1 LPIYTSCDGQKI
13 AQGFVDMNLD
23 AKNGSRMDSRTT
35 TADIVILG
43 AGVIGASIAFHLAKR
58 NAGKIA
64 VIDKGHVGQGGSGRS
79 SALIRMHYSYP
90 PEVQLA
96 LVSLHVF
103 ENWRDVVG
111 EEGDFRKT
119 GFVRI
124 VHPGEAER
132 LKQNVEMQ
140 RKLGVNVKLIDRVE
154 LSELEAD
161 WKVDEVELAAYEPD
175 SGYGDGAGVAN
186 DFLIRARELGVAYL
200 PKTQALEFLV
210 EGESLCG
217 VRTDH
222 GEIAAPVVIAA
233 TGPWSKPLFQRIGI
247 DLPIETEYHQV
258 AILRNALDMRG
269 GGCACID
276 SVTATYFRSDAHDKF
291 LIGDFYGQ
299 RGADPDNFPQRAAD
313 EGLEE
318 VIGRAS
324 RRVPKLENAEVMCGV
339 TGVYDMT
346 PDSRPL
352 LGKISGVSGLYVC
365 AGFSGMGFKIS
376 PAIGLVMSELL
387 LDGSGKTVDI
397 SSFCPGRFAAGKP
410 IKAEFEY
417 KDD

>member
-1 LPIYTSCDGQKI
+1 
-13 AQGFVDMNLD
+13 MNRD
-23 AKNGSRMDSRTT
+23 AKAGCRSDASPT
-35 TADIVILG
+35 TADIVVLG

-58 NAGKIA
+58 NAGEIV

-96 LVSLHVF
+96 LVSLHMF
-103 ENWRDVVG
+103 ERWRDIVG
-111 EEGDFRKT
+111 AEGDFRKT

-124 VHPGEAER
+124 VHPGETER

-140 RKLGVNVKLIDRVE
+140 RKLGVNVTLIDRQE
-154 LSELEAD
+154 LKELEPD
-161 WKVDEVELAAYEPD
+161 WAVDEVELAAYEPD

-186 DFLIRARELGVAYL
+186 DFLTRARELGVSYL
-200 PKTQALEFLV
+200 SKTQAREFLV
-210 EGESLCG
+210 EGGRIRGIKTE
-217 VRTDH
+217 H
-222 GEIAAPVVIAA
+222 GEIAAPAVIAA
-233 TGPWSKPLFQRIGI
+233 TGPWSKPLFWAIGV

-258 AILRNALDMRG
+258 AILKNAPGMKG

-276 SVTATYFRSDAHDKF
+276 SVSATYFRSDAHDKF

-299 RGADPDNFPQRAAD
+299 RGADPDNFPQRASD
-313 EGLEE
+313 DGLEE
-318 VIGRAS
+318 IIERAS
-324 RRVPKLENAEVMCGV
+324 RRVPKLEHAEVMRGV

-352 LGKISGVSGLYVC
+352 LGPVSDVAGLYLC

-387 LDGSGKTVDI
+387 LDGRSKTVDI
-397 SSFCPGRFAAGKP
+397 RSFCPGRFAAGKP